1 MKSFSANPFAASK
14 TRSSTKALKPLLLA
28 LASLALSAVALPA
41 AAGTAWWSAA
51 PQVVLGTATI
61 NVRTQGALGD
71 GVHNDT
77 AAFQAAVN
85 ALPATGGTV
94 YVPAGRYMID
104 ATKAVSLRSHTRLW
118 MANGAE
124 LDVIPNSASRYH
136 VIKVWNVTDVRI
148 VGGSIVG
155 DRAQHLGSTGEWGYG
170 INISG
175 ATNVVV
181 MGVHISNC
189 WGDGVLIGD
198 MKYVRSSYVT
208 VNGVVSDNNRRQGLT
223 IGPAHHIYIVNSTF
237 KNSIGTLP
245 EAGIDIEPQTQ
256 GPVNAVRIENSVFSG
271 NHGNGIELHANISD
285 IVMNHNTMTNNR
297 GFGVLAI
304 SAPYLTITANNATK
318 NGLAGVGLSGSTHDS
333 LVDSNALT
341 YNSTRYMSPT
351 VAGGG
356 LTRDL
361 QVGTSTAAIQ
371 VSNNTYSPHK

>member
-1 MKSFSANPFAASK
+1 
-14 TRSSTKALKPLLLA
+14 
-28 LASLALSAVALPA
+28 
-41 AAGTAWWSAA
+41 
-51 PQVVLGTATI
+51 LGTATI

-155 DRAQHLGSTGEWGYG
+155 DRAQHLGNTGEWGYG

-333 LVDSNALT
+333 LVGSNALT